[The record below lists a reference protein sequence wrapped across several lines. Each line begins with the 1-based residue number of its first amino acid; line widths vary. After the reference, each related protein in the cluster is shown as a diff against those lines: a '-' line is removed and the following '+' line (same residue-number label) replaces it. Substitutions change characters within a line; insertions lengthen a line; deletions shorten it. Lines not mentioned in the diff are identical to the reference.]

1 MCIRD
6 SRCISHRLSRRCRP
20 SAPERFGSIPKC
32 KSTKRPP
39 TRGKN
44 CLVQNQHLKRQQ
56 REKANARKRTELTMF
71 LCSTNSICRAFES
84 INRSVAVVDPSKAK
98 VVAALLD
105 ASKAENG
112 RQILC
117 PWLSTSRTMMMMGR
131 YCEEG
136 DDGGAMPFMC
146 SRWRK
151 RRRQIYGGNSK
162 AHLDVLFRV

>member
-1 MCIRD
+1 
-6 SRCISHRLSRRCRP
+6 
-20 SAPERFGSIPKC
+20 
-32 KSTKRPP
+32 
-39 TRGKN
+39 
-44 CLVQNQHLKRQQ
+44 
-56 REKANARKRTELTMF
+56 MF

-151 RRRQIYGGNSK
+151 RRRQIYGGNWQIWMSF
-162 AHLDVLFRV
+162 LEFRVLWCSRKEGGLRRCRLSHPLRATDGRFGRRRKRPLRDDEEEEPKNAAGKTYRRL